1 AAGGHRRRPRCRRA
15 LGRERPGAAT
25 GRGTGPGA
33 PGRDGPSRHD
43 DAREPARLLPAGSRG
58 RPPRFGRRGQG
69 VRLPDAGRR
78 VLRRPVDDVHRRS
91 GRGRAGAATHLLP
104 RSGLP
109 AAERRRRD
117 GGAVAGPGARLMTDP
132 ALPRPRPAA
141 VLALLGGLA
150 VLAGLS
156 VLAADA
162 AGGDTLV
169 LMDAGPIA
177 RRGAPVAAVLADLA
191 GALTLGGAAVAG
203 WLLREPAD
211 RARALLV
218 VAIAAGA
225 TTLLRGASLVLSYAV
240 APGQP
245 AGPPPFGSDRQW
257 SFVRALGAGLR
268 GGGVPAGATT
278 LLRGASLGLSY
289 AVATGQPVGSPRFG
303 SDLQVFFGTDL
314 GVWLL
319 SGVVLAA
326 ATTTI
331 AVLGTSRGIART
343 VTALASLVAF

>member
-1 AAGGHRRRPRCRRA
+1 
-15 LGRERPGAAT
+15 
-25 GRGTGPGA
+25 
-33 PGRDGPSRHD
+33 
-43 DAREPARLLPAGSRG
+43 
-58 RPPRFGRRGQG
+58 RGQG
-69 VRLPDAGRR
+69 VLLPDAGRR

-104 RSGLP
+104 RPGLL
-109 AAERRRRD
+109 AAERRHRD
-117 GGAVAGPGARLMTDP
+117 GGAVAGPGARLMTDT
-132 ALPRPRPAA
+132 AMPRPRPAG
-141 VLALLGGLA
+141 VVAL
-150 VLAGLS
+150 
-156 VLAADA
+156 
-162 AGGDTLV
+162 
-169 LMDAGPIA
+169 
-177 RRGAPVAAVLADLA
+177 RGAPVAAVLADLA

-225 TTLLRGASLVLSYAV
+225 TTLLRGAGLV
-240 APGQP
+240 
-245 AGPPPFGSDRQW
+245 
-257 SFVRALGAGLR
+257 
-268 GGGVPAGATT
+268 
-278 LLRGASLGLSY
+278 LSY

-303 SDLQVFFGTDL
+303 SDLPVFFGTDL

-343 VTALASLVAF
+343 VTALASLVAFAAAMTGHAAGDETHEVGTSTMLIHLL